1 MKFSY
6 ITLTRSPLSC
16 RRQCSA
22 RGGAGDYDHELCCA
36 YVDYP
41 TFRTVMTAM
50 ITATTITTTY
60 TNHDDGGV
68 GHRCF
73 RRYDDWCEFER
84 LLTVSATIP
93 YDETAS
99 GCFSVDD
106 DYGKAGKARKAGMQ
120 EGREGGEDAQDV
132 KTVKAAK
139 AA

>member
-6 ITLTRSPLSC
+6 ITLLVLPCLAVASVLP
-16 RRQCSA
+16 

-36 YVDYP
+36 YVDYDG
-41 TFRTVMTAM
+41 
-50 ITATTITTTY
+50 Y
-60 TNHDDGGV
+60 DGYDYGDHHHHHYHHHDDGGV

-73 RRYDDWCEFER
+73 RRYDDWCEFGEAVDCER
-84 LLTVSATIP
+84 YDP

-106 DYGKAGKARKAGMQ
+106 DYGKAGKARKAGNAGKAGKA
-120 EGREGGEDAQDV
+120 EKTAKTV